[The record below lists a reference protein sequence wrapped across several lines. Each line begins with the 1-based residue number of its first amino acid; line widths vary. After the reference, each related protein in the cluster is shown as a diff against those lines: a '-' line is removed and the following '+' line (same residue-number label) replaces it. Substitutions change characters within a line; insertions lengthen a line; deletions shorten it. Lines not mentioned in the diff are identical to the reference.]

1 MAGRLLFIYND
12 PSAPEALLGEVF
24 TEHGFDID
32 VLNVVPADRLDDP
45 AVDVTFPDPTDY
57 DVVVPLGSR
66 WSVYDDALL
75 STWVG
80 AEMQFIRDAQAAG
93 VGVLGVCFGGQLI
106 AQALGGSVSR
116 SPSPELGWYEVSST
130 TPDLVSSGPWFAWHF
145 DRWTLPPGAVEVAR
159 NSSASQAFTAG
170 SALALQF
177 HPELDDALLELWI
190 DEDRDNEVERVGAD
204 VDRLRADTAAQR
216 DAAAGRVRALVSGFL
231 SRVGRPVAHAR
242 PS

>member
-1 MAGRLLFIYND
+1 MARRLLFIYND

-24 TEHGFDID
+24 TEQGFDID

-45 AVDVTFPDPTDY
+45 AVDVVFPDPTDY

-66 WSVYDDALL
+66 WSVHDEALL

-80 AEMQFIRDAQAAG
+80 AEMQFIRDAQAAE

-106 AQALGGSVSR
+106 AQALGESVSR
-116 SPSPELGWYEVSST
+116 APSPEVGWYEVSST
-130 TPDLVSSGPWFAWHF
+130 TPDFISGGPWFEWHF
-145 DRWTLPPGAVEVAR
+145 DRWTVPPGAVEVAR
-159 NSSASQAFTAG
+159 TSAASQAFTVG
-170 SALALQF
+170 RTLALQF

-190 DEDRDNEVERVGAD
+190 EEDRDNEVERAGAD
-204 VDRLRADTAAQR
+204 VEKLRADTAAQR
-216 DAAAGRVRALVSGFL
+216 DATADRVRTLVSGFL
-231 SRVGRPVAHAR
+231 DRVGQPVAHAR